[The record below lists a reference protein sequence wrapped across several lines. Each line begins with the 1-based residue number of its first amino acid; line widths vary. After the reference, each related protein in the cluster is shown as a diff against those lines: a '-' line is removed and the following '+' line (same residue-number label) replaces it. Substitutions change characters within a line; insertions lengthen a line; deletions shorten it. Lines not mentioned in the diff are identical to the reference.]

1 MTLFVGILLSV
12 IALVTATA
20 VIVAFIWAARKDGEF
35 DREHQRRLGIRRK
48 TRIGL

>member
-1 MTLFVGILLSV
+1 MTVFVGILLSV
-12 IALVTATA
+12 MAFVTAVA
-20 VIVAFIWAARKDGEF
+20 VIVAFVWAARKDGEF